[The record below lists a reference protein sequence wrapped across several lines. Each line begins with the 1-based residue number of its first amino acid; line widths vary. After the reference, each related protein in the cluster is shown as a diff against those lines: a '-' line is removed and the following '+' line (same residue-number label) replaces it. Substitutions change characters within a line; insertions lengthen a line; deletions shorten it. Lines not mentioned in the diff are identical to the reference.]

1 MLSPIPSNSV
11 IFLVHLPPPRFPRRH
26 DHFQSIQGLFD
37 LRPITWCIK
46 LQRQLTVQLQIYP
59 LICCKLTQM
68 IKLLKVQPDSKLV
81 WVIDR
86 DFCQQNQGLKLY
98 FLDLITV
105 LLAIYQCLLKS
116 QKWIRRSSPSIH
128 YVLIQKRLLDY
139 SIFIPSKLGLPLSLI
154 KVIIKRVKWLC
165 SSHWPWLREYEML
178 LLHRGIMIGLLFPFH
193 LVNFGLVQN

>member
-11 IFLVHLPPPRFPRRH
+11 IFLVHFAPAKISKEAWSFSVHSGIIWPAANYA
-26 DHFQSIQGLFD
+26 
-37 LRPITWCIK
+37 WCIK
-46 LQRQLTVQLQIYP
+46 LQRQLAVQFQIYP

-105 LLAIYQCLLKS
+105 LLAIYQCLLK
-116 QKWIRRSSPSIH
+116 KWIRRSSQR
-128 YVLIQKRLLDY
+128 IQKRLLDY

-165 SSHWPWLREYEML
+165 SNWPWLREYEML